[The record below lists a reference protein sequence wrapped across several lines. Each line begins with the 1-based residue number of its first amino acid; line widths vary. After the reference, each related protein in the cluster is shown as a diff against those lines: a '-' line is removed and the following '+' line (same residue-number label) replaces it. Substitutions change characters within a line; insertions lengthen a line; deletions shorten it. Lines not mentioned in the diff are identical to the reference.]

1 MKAYLSLLKHTPFFM
16 AMSDEEILS
25 ILQCMSAVVT
35 PYPKGSYILRAGN
48 STEVMGIVLS
58 GSAVIVQE
66 DVWGHRNILDILSPG
81 DSCGEVFAASMG
93 SVLNVS
99 VVAEADCQVLLLNI
113 NRILSACSNT
123 CSHHAQLIRNLVN
136 VIAGKSLR
144 MHDKINHISKRS
156 TKEKLLSYLSSEA
169 DRCGSLSFT
178 IPYNRPAAGGLP
190 LRRTGRHVGGAF
202 SDAKGWDTSV
212 QQKQIHVVHIFIG
225 LI

>member
-136 VIAGKSLR
+136 VIAGKSRR

-178 IPYNRPAAGGLP
+178 IPYNR
-190 LRRTGRHVGGAF
+190 
-202 SDAKGWDTSV
+202 
-212 QQKQIHVVHIFIG
+212 QQLADFLAVNRSALSRELSRLQEEGVIEYYRSSFRI
-225 LI
+225 L

>member
-178 IPYNRPAAGGLP
+178 IPYNRQQLADYLCVERAAMSVALSQMQKDGILQYTKNKFT
-190 LRRTGRHVGGAF
+190 LFTYS
-202 SDAKGWDTSV
+202 SD
-212 QQKQIHVVHIFIG
+212 
-225 LI
+225 

>member
-1 MKAYLSLLKHTPFFM
+1 MKDLV
-16 AMSDEEILS
+16 I
-25 ILQCMSAVVT
+25 
-35 PYPKGSYILRAGN
+35 RAFETHPMFEGISPDN
-48 STEVMGIVLS
+48 CATMTNCLGCIKKTYAKDQIIPAKEVFPRQIGIVIS
-58 GSAVIVQE
+58 GCVYTVQE

-178 IPYNRPAAGGLP
+178 IPYNRQQLADYLCVERAAMSVALSQMQKDGILQYSKNKFT
-190 LRRTGRHVGGAF
+190 LFTYS
-202 SDAKGWDTSV
+202 SD
-212 QQKQIHVVHIFIG
+212 
-225 LI
+225 

>member
-99 VVAEADCQVLLLNI
+99 VVAEADCQV
-113 NRILSACSNT
+113 
-123 CSHHAQLIRNLVN
+123 
-136 VIAGKSLR
+136 
-144 MHDKINHISKRS
+144 
-156 TKEKLLSYLSSEA
+156 
-169 DRCGSLSFT
+169 
-178 IPYNRPAAGGLP
+178 
-190 LRRTGRHVGGAF
+190 
-202 SDAKGWDTSV
+202 
-212 QQKQIHVVHIFIG
+212 
-225 LI
+225 

>member
-1 MKAYLSLLKHTPFFM
+1 MSYPAPQSLFRRM
-16 AMSDEEILS
+16 
-25 ILQCMSAVVT
+25 C
-35 PYPKGSYILRAGN
+35 
-48 STEVMGIVLS
+48 
-58 GSAVIVQE
+58 
-66 DVWGHRNILDILSPG
+66 G
-81 DSCGEVFAASMG
+81 D
-93 SVLNVS
+93 S

-178 IPYNRPAAGGLP
+178 IPYNRQQLADYLCVERAAMSVAL
-190 LRRTGRHVGGAF
+190 LQYSKNKFTLF
-202 SDAKGWDTSV
+202 TYSSD
-212 QQKQIHVVHIFIG
+212 
-225 LI
+225 

>member
-169 DRCGSLSFT
+169 DR
-178 IPYNRPAAGGLP
+178 
-190 LRRTGRHVGGAF
+190 
-202 SDAKGWDTSV
+202 
-212 QQKQIHVVHIFIG
+212 
-225 LI
+225 